1 MGVDRVGLAL
11 PAAGL
16 AVGLLALDDGQ
27 TGGSDRAG
35 QPDTELR
42 VPSIETTTRGPGAW
56 SRIQASNSAKPEL
69 SLLIFRVPIAVPLGR
84 GHRVAHL

>member
-27 TGGSDRAG
+27 AGGSDRAG
-35 QPDTELR
+35 QPDAEAAGALDRYDDPRPRRMVDDPGQQLR
-42 VPSIETTTRGPGAW
+42 
-56 SRIQASNSAKPEL
+56 
-69 SLLIFRVPIAVPLGR
+69 IA
-84 GHRVAHL
+84 